1 MSNVS
6 DEIDRELIGIFEYR
20 KGAAE
25 RLAKLGP
32 AAFDRVFHLYHSTDI
47 PPRLS
52 ELGGQLGREC
62 VDLWAYAISTVA
74 RANPGKY
81 LDWLTGRE
89 PSTLDLVILGT
100 VDDPRASTVLRAALD
115 HPEWLH
121 RHHAEESLARRGER
135 P

>member
-1 MSNVS
+1 MSA
-6 DEIDRELIGIFEYR
+6 EIDRELIGIFEFR
-20 KGAAE
+20 RGAAK

-32 AAFDRVFHLYHSTDI
+32 AAFDRVFHLYHSTDL

-52 ELGGQLGREC
+52 ELGGELGRQC
-62 VDLWAYAISTVA
+62 VDLWAEAIAAVA

-81 LDWLTGRE
+81 LDWLDGRE
-89 PSTLDLVILGT
+89 PTTLDLVLLGD
-100 VDDPRASTVLRAALD
+100 VADPRASTVLRRALD

-121 RHHAEESLARRGER
+121 RHHAEESLARRGET

>member
-1 MSNVS
+1 MS
-6 DEIDRELIGIFEYR
+6 DEIDRELIGIFEFR
-20 KGAAE
+20 EGAAD
-25 RLAKLGP
+25 RLA
-32 AAFDRVFHLYHSTDI
+32 
-47 PPRLS
+47 
-52 ELGGQLGREC
+52 ELGRRC

-81 LDWLTGRE
+81 LDWLTGRT
-89 PSTLDLVILGT
+89 PSTLDLVILGD
-100 VDDPRASTVLRAALD
+100 VDDPRASTVLRAALG

>member
-1 MSNVS
+1 VS
-6 DEIDRELIGIFEYR
+6 DEIDRELIGIFEFR
-20 KGAAE
+20 RGAAR
-25 RLAKLGP
+25 RLAALGP
-32 AAFDRVFHLYHSTDI
+32 PAFDRVFHLYHSTDL

-52 ELGGQLGREC
+52 ELGGELGRQC
-62 VDLWAYAISTVA
+62 VDLWAEAIAAVA

-81 LDWLTGRE
+81 LDWLDGRA
-89 PSTLDLVILGT
+89 PSTLDLVLLGD
-100 VDDPRASTVLRAALD
+100 VADPRASTVLRAALD